1 MEAVSSA
8 TRIEDSAGAY
18 PLRIADAALALALL
32 VVAAGFFGLLFNRES
47 VLSYAIGYNLYGA
60 ERVLEGEVP
69 YRDFHTLYPPA
80 TVYVNAWIFKLLGI
94 SLYNALLGV
103 MVFKVLTTVML
114 FLCGRLVMPRSWAL
128 AAAAFSLFW
137 LRPNG
142 PFKAVP
148 MHYGALFLAVALFS
162 ILRYV
167 TGRKRRYLV
176 IAGLAIG
183 VLALFKHNIGAYAL
197 IGSLVVVFAA
207 DVPSEVKA
215 RQIIRNYHG
224 PLILL
229 CAFVLPLAPA
239 LIYMKSQG
247 ALGPMVHTL
256 LFGPGEFLLGRLNAL
271 PSPVMAVIFAAWLAM
286 FGSFALGKVRS
297 GPVRTAIVMAAAVLS
312 ISAFLLLANQ
322 SFIDSIVFYVPVAV
336 VAAAGFVCFSGN
348 QIGRTGRVALLA
360 VLVGAAAAFMESFPR
375 FAREQAI
382 SAMPFVVL
390 LLFFLLYTF
399 KPKAQA
405 VTGSGLRLSVALG
418 IVPLA
423 FVLMGVRLFAS
434 TYFAGFKFKSGAE
447 LRAVRG
453 RGVYF
458 PESIASEIDEVIDY
472 VQQWVPPDGYFFAH
486 SYAGSSYL
494 FLADRKNPSGVQ
506 FWGGVGVSDEEKAR
520 TLAAIKEKNVYL
532 IITSDK
538 DLAAEKFTA
547 MRDYI
552 GRYYILSK
560 RIGDVVILTASPFT
574 SKEHGH
580 HRDHGGI
587 GHREYGEVKLLIWR
601 NQDAELIRFRE
612 GTLAQYASDPRSSAA
627 GIENICLTGRN

>member
-1 MEAVSSA
+1 MEAVSNA

-18 PLRIADAALALALL
+18 PLAIADAALALALL

-80 TVYVNAWIFKLLGI
+80 TVYFNAWVFKLLGI

-103 MVFKVLTTVML
+103 LVFKVLTTVML
-114 FLCGRLVMPRSWAL
+114 FLCGRLVMPRGWAL

-162 ILRYV
+162 ILNYV
-167 TGRKRRYLV
+167 TRRRRGYLFV
-176 IAGLAIG
+176 AGLAIG

-197 IGSLVVVFAA
+197 IGSLVVVLAA
-207 DVPSEVKA
+207 DLPSDVKV
-215 RQIIRNYHG
+215 RQIFRSYRG

-229 CAFVLPLAPA
+229 CAFILSLLPA
-239 LIYMKSQG
+239 LIYMKSEG

-271 PSPVMAVIFAAWLAM
+271 PSPVMAVIFAAWLAV
-286 FGSFALGKVRS
+286 FGLFALGRVRS
-297 GPVRTAIVMAAAVLS
+297 NPVRAAIIMAAAVLS

-322 SFIDSIVFYVPVAV
+322 SFIDSIVFYAPVV
-336 VAAAGFVCFSGN
+336 VVGVGGFVCFFGN
-348 QIGRTGRVALLA
+348 GIGRTRRVALMA

-390 LLFFLLYTF
+390 LLLYLLYTF

-405 VTGSGLRLSVALG
+405 VAGSGLRLSVALG
-418 IVPLA
+418 IVPLVFA
-423 FVLMGVRLFAS
+423 LMGVRLFAG
-434 TYFAGFKFKSGAE
+434 TYFDGLKFKSNTE

-453 RGVYF
+453 RGVFF
-458 PESIASEIDEVIDY
+458 PEAIAGEIDDVIDHI
-472 VQQWVPPDGYFFAH
+472 QERVPPDGYFFAH

-494 FLADRKNPSGVQ
+494 FLADRKNPSGAQ

-532 IITSDK
+532 VITSDK
-538 DLAAEKFTA
+538 DLAAEKFAA
-547 MRDYI
+547 MREY
-552 GRYYILSK
+552 LSRGYFQTS
-560 RIGDVVILTASPFT
+560 RIGEVVILEQIIFIGN
-574 SKEHGH
+574 ERRQ
-580 HRDHGGI
+580 RDH
-587 GHREYGEVKLLIWR
+587 
-601 NQDAELIRFRE
+601 E
-612 GTLAQYASDPRSSAA
+612 GLSDTCPPPQ
-627 GIENICLTGRN
+627 E